1 MNGMSGDGVRN
12 ILSSDVFLGVPIKS
26 HLSSK
31 SSVDDFGNT
40 GDSEDDTNWLLA
52 IISAYS
58 FPYV

>member
-1 MNGMSGDGVRN
+1 MSNTYQVIKGRECESKHNMNGMSGDGVRN

-40 GDSEDDTNWLLA
+40 GD
-52 IISAYS
+52 
-58 FPYV
+58 